1 MKNVLKS
8 LVLTMAATAVV
19 SSAIAQNTP
28 ASNGRPEV
36 SVELPKRLGLGQRAP
51 QEPAKISRLGLS
63 DPLVQQKYLGE
74 PDLMRFLRGTYSEA
88 CVRGYMANTLK
99 QLKTDESLPVPADAR
114 KASSTLLDSKR
125 IWKMT
130 SFEMETIFG
139 KSYLM
144 AANHC
149 DCLVQDVSDS
159 DLVNPKK
166 GLEVLKEM
174 PEKTRQA
181 CERIATERTEKQFK
195 VNQQLYPKGKP

>member
-8 LVLTMAATAVV
+8 IALTIAAVAAMG
-19 SSAIAQNTP
+19 SAIAQNTP
-28 ASNGRPEV
+28 GSDGRPEV
-36 SVELPKRLGLGQRAP
+36 SVELPKRLGLGQRAA
-51 QEPAKISRLGLS
+51 QEPAKISRLGLA

-74 PDLMRFLRGTYSEA
+74 PDLLRFLRGTYSEA

-99 QLKTDESLPVPADAR
+99 QLKTDENLPVPAEAR
-114 KASSTLLDSKR
+114 KASATLLESKR

-130 SFEMETIFG
+130 SFELESLFG

-166 GLEVLKEM
+166 GVEVLKEM

-181 CERIATERTEKQFK
+181 CERIATERTEKQFT
-195 VNQQLYPKGKP
+195 VNQKLYPKGKN